1 MKAQQELARCEM
13 SLSLLREERELLKDA
28 EQRLLL
34 ERDSLQQ
41 DWRSQGLLH
50 AQLESIKA
58 NLERAESE
66 TRARLEKST
75 TSLEQQCELLRK
87 KLEQEEERFRRT
99 VHSFEERLRMEQ
111 AAAGTAQERAL
122 RAEASAAKLQE
133 RLSAAESRSSMTSPI
148 HKAQAMSRLLSTADA
163 EPADETSSRLADAK
177 AQAQAL
183 TEQLQLARQQAVQ
196 YRAIADA
203 MEQELKKTNEAS
215 QAFRQELERHSTQ
228 VTQERDGLLDQVR
241 SLTEALQAAQQQVGL
256 LQQQV
261 RPFVH
266 CCSSAK
272 CWLTVFFGGSRRWSR
287 KSCCRNWKRPR
298 ASCVRRWTRW
308 RRPRRPRRTRAA
320 SAWNK
325 WARHRRPRKNT
336 NASWFNTPL
345 PSNRC
350 PKILNPPNMFFTQI
364 YQIFTLL
371 SSPYYLQPFSSLPT
385 FNS

>member
-122 RAEASAAKLQE
+122 RAEASAAKLQ
-133 RLSAAESRSSMTSPI
+133 
-148 HKAQAMSRLLSTADA
+148 
-163 EPADETSSRLADAK
+163 
-177 AQAQAL
+177 
-183 TEQLQLARQQAVQ
+183 
-196 YRAIADA
+196 
-203 MEQELKKTNEAS
+203 
-215 QAFRQELERHSTQ
+215 
-228 VTQERDGLLDQVR
+228 
-241 SLTEALQAAQQQVGL
+241 
-256 LQQQV
+256 
-261 RPFVH
+261 
-266 CCSSAK
+266 
-272 CWLTVFFGGSRRWSR
+272 
-287 KSCCRNWKRPR
+287 
-298 ASCVRRWTRW
+298 
-308 RRPRRPRRTRAA
+308 
-320 SAWNK
+320 
-325 WARHRRPRKNT
+325 
-336 NASWFNTPL
+336 
-345 PSNRC
+345 
-350 PKILNPPNMFFTQI
+350 
-364 YQIFTLL
+364 
-371 SSPYYLQPFSSLPT
+371 
-385 FNS
+385 